1 LKTKEGNNQTTGTKL
16 KRQMRKSKPKKR
28 QILPDPVYGDVRVTK
43 FVNHLMYDG
52 KKNTSYEIFYSAL
65 ETVKAKLPNEEKS
78 ALEIWK
84 TALENITPQVE
95 VKSRRVGGATFQVPT
110 EIRPDRKESISMKN
124 LIMYA
129 RKRGGK
135 TMSDKLS
142 AEILDAFNNQGGAFK
157 RKEDMHRMA
166 EANRAFAYFRF

>member
-1 LKTKEGNNQTTGTKL
+1 
-16 KRQMRKSKPKKR
+16 MRKSKPKKR
-28 QILPDPVYGDVRVTK
+28 QILPDPVNGDVRVTK

-52 KKNTSYEIFYSAL
+52 KKNTSFEIFYSAL
-65 ETVKAKLPNEEKS
+65 EKVKAKLPNETKS
-78 ALEIWK
+78 ALEIWR

-110 EIRPDRKESISMKN
+110 DIRPDRKESISMKN
-124 LIMYA
+124 LILYA

-135 TMSDKLS
+135 TMSDKLC
-142 AEILDAFNNQGGAFK
+142 AEIVDAYNNQGGAYK